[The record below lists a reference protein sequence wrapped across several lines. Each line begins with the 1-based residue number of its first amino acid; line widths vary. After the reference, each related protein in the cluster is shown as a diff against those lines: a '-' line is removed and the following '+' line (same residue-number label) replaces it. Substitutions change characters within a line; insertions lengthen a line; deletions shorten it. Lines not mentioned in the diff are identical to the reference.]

1 MIVNK
6 TSQAL
11 ALSIAL
17 ALSPAI
23 TLSDEFRSPV
33 VTADEVKWGYLNPLR
48 GENSPG
54 AADLWGD
61 RSIDTATGMLVRFKK
76 GFASP
81 PHIHNISYRGIVIE
95 GMMHNDDP
103 GAEKMWM
110 PAGSFWAQPAG
121 EDHVTAA
128 SGEDNLIY
136 LEIDSGP
143 YLVQPSDQHF
153 DNGERPVNLHESNL
167 VWLDHGDLKPTHGQ
181 PAGITQ
187 LWGSHQPGAL
197 SGTMVRLAPGYRGS
211 IGTDASEFRGVVV
224 QGDVAYRSTDLKE
237 TKTLKAGSYFAS
249 AGTFNHEVSTTD
261 GGALIY
267 IRTDGNYELTTRQ

>member
-23 TLSDEFRSPV
+23 TLSDEFRSQV

-61 RSIDTATGMLVRFKK
+61 R
-76 GFASP
+76 
-81 PHIHNISYRGIVIE
+81 N
-95 GMMHNDDP
+95 NDDP

-121 EDHVTAA
+121 EEHITAA

-211 IGTDASEFRGVVV
+211 IGTDASEFRGVVI